1 MPTGDASEG
10 GPDQQPRDPDHL
22 RPPGVTDDEV
32 TALGLLSEALE
43 TVEQARG
50 HLYAFHQLSGR
61 ADRQLQDAVAALRE
75 AGRGNLAEEIARGL
89 VGRNVLPGRWT
100 YQVVEEY
107 DNGYWSAFRAAE
119 RTAREEVAAGRQHV
133 YEAEMKAREQ
143 SRGPAIT

>member
-1 MPTGDASEG
+1 VPTGEESEG
-10 GPDQQPRDPDHL
+10 GLDQLPRDPDHL

-75 AGRGNLAEEIARGL
+75 AGRGNLAEEIAREL

-107 DNGYWSAFRAAE
+107 DTGYWSVFRAAE
-119 RTAREEVAAGRQHV
+119 RTAREEIAEGRQHV

-143 SRGPAIT
+143 RERT

>member
-1 MPTGDASEG
+1 MPTGEESEG
-10 GPDQQPRDPDHL
+10 GLDQLPRDPDLL
-22 RPPGVTDDEV
+22 RPPGVTDEEV

-75 AGRGNLAEEIARGL
+75 AGRGNLAEEIAREL

-107 DNGYWSAFRAAE
+107 DTGYWSVFRAAE
-119 RTAREEVAAGRQHV
+119 RTAREEIAKGRQHV

-143 SRGPAIT
+143 RERT